1 MLNKK
6 WFQLWNIGRLRA
18 RFLDMLS
25 LGRTML
31 LLVGGS
37 FLFFILLGAGGMAG
51 QKLNSSPIP
60 SMKGLATSLSSGFF
74 MEIIG
79 MEMPHL
85 PKGKEFSALSGEKV
99 SSFVFQLLTSVNPN
113 DPKSLL
119 ARELPGMAAD
129 EAVLLRNAAGGSED
143 APADYHPGTDELAI
157 EDSTPTPEPSLNA
170 EGDKPE
176 DSTSPAPQAT
186 VEPDAAGN
194 GTKNS
199 GNNENGE
206 GQDILEK
213 RILIYHSHP
222 REAYNPL
229 IGSTSDNPSSASP
242 SKNVMLVG
250 SYVSKRLEKR
260 GVGSIHSQ
268 VDYATQVEDYSWNFS
283 YKYSRQM
290 IKAAFAQNDG
300 LDQLIDIHRDSQR
313 HTKTTT
319 VIDGKSYAQVYF
331 ILGHANKD
339 WKKNEEFANKIHQ
352 LLEKEYPGIS
362 RGIWGK
368 AANKG
373 NNGEYN
379 QSLSPNSVLIE
390 VGGIDNTAEEL
401 KRTSEILG
409 DAIADVYWSSH
420 DAEKANAATK
430 SMGSDTTQG
439 QDTTQEQNT
448 KDSATDAS

>member
-1 MLNKK
+1 MNKK

-18 RFLDMLS
+18 RFLDVLT
-25 LGRTML
+25 LGKTML
-31 LLVGGS
+31 LLAGGS
-37 FLFFILLGAGGMAG
+37 LVFFILLGAGGLAG

-60 SMKGLATSLSSGFF
+60 SMRGLATSLSSGFF
-74 MEIIG
+74 MEVLG

-85 PKGKEFSALSGEKV
+85 PKGKEFSALSGDKV
-99 SSFVFQLLTSVNPN
+99 TSFVFQLLTSVNPH

-119 ARELPGMAAD
+119 SRELPGMAAD
-129 EAVLLRNAAGGSED
+129 EPVLLRNASGGSED
-143 APADYHPGTDELAI
+143 APADYHPGTDELTMDEGNTA
-157 EDSTPTPEPSLNA
+157 EDPGLIDGGTDLPEPS
-170 EGDKPE
+170 DP
-176 DSTSPAPQAT
+176 TPQAT
-186 VEPDAAGN
+186 VSPDTDKGMTDN
-194 GTKNS
+194 GSSDNS
-199 GNNENGE
+199 NA
-206 GQDILEK
+206 QDLLEK

-229 IGSTSDNPSSASP
+229 IGWNSDNPSSSLP

-250 SYVSKRLEKR
+250 NYVTKRLEKR
-260 GVGSIHSQ
+260 GVGTIHSQ
-268 VDYATQVEDYSWNFS
+268 EDYATKVVDYSWNFS
-283 YKYSRQM
+283 YKYSRQT
-290 IKAAFAQNDG
+290 IKTAFSQNDG
-300 LDQLIDIHRDSQR
+300 LDELIDIHRDSQR

-339 WKKNEEFANKIHQ
+339 WKKNEAFANKIHQ

-379 QSLSPNSVLIE
+379 QSMSPNSVLIE
-390 VGGIDNTAEEL
+390 VGGIDNTADEL
-401 KRTSEILG
+401 KRTAEILG

-420 DAEKANAATK
+420 DAEKANAASK
-430 SMGSDTTQG
+430 SSETDTS
-439 QDTTQEQNT
+439 
-448 KDSATDAS
+448 K

>member
-1 MLNKK
+1 MNKK

-18 RFLDMLS
+18 RFMDVLS
-25 LGRTML
+25 LGKTML
-31 LLVGGS
+31 LLAGGS
-37 FLFFILLGAGGMAG
+37 FVFFILLGAGGLAG

-74 MEIIG
+74 MEILG

-85 PKGKEFSALSGEKV
+85 PKGKEFSALSGDKV
-99 SSFVFQLLTSVNPN
+99 TSFVFQLLTSVNPN

-119 ARELPGMAAD
+119 SRELPGLAAD
-129 EAVLLRNAAGGSED
+129 EPVLLRNASGGSED
-143 APADYHPGTDELAI
+143 APADYHPGTDELTM
-157 EDSTPTPEPSLNA
+157 EEGTVTPDDPSLN
-170 EGDKPE
+170 EGGDEPE
-176 DSTSPAPQAT
+176 ATPVPQPTASPDT
-186 VEPDAAGN
+186 AGS
-194 GTKNS
+194 KA
-199 GNNENGE
+199 
-206 GQDILEK
+206 QDLLEK

-229 IGSTSDNPSSASP
+229 IGTNGDNPSSALP

-250 SYVSKRLEKR
+250 SYLSKRLELR
-260 GVGSIHSQ
+260 GVGTIHSKE
-268 VDYATQVEDYSWNFS
+268 DYATEVEDYSWNFS

-290 IKAAFAQNDG
+290 IKTAFAQNDG
-300 LDQLIDIHRDSQR
+300 LNELIDIHRDSQR
-313 HTKTTT
+313 HKKTTT

-339 WKKNEEFANKIHQ
+339 WKKNEAFANQIHQ

-420 DAEKANAATK
+420 EAEKVNAASKSTDSDATK
-430 SMGSDTTQG
+430 GKALEGTAG
-439 QDTTQEQNT
+439 
-448 KDSATDAS
+448 DAS